1 MMRTKLVAGNWKMNG
16 SRAQTDSLL
25 RDLRAALDGSPPC
38 EVLVCPGFPYLQQ
51 AGELLAGS
59 GIRLGAQNLAV
70 EDAGAFTGEVSG
82 PMLADLGCE
91 YVLVGHSERRS
102 LFGEDSDTVAKK
114 YVAAQRGGLK
124 PVLCV
129 GESLEER
136 EAGTTERVIGEQLR
150 AVLELAGVDS
160 LASAVIAYEPVWA
173 IGTGRTASPE
183 QAQAVHAFVR
193 GLVAENNG
201 IIADSV
207 RVLYGGSVK
216 SSNAGDLFSMP
227 DVDGGLVGGASLD
240 AQDFAGICRAGGH

>member
-1 MMRTKLVAGNWKMNG
+1 M
-16 SRAQTDSLL
+16 
-25 RDLRAALDGSPPC
+25 
-38 EVLVCPGFPYLQQ
+38 
-51 AGELLAGS
+51 LAGS

-150 AVLELAGVDS
+150 AVSGAG
-160 LASAVIAYEPVWA
+160 
-173 IGTGRTASPE
+173 R
-183 QAQAVHAFVR
+183 R
-193 GLVAENNG
+193 
-201 IIADSV
+201 
-207 RVLYGGSVK
+207 R
-216 SSNAGDLFSMP
+216 
-227 DVDGGLVGGASLD
+227 
-240 AQDFAGICRAGGH
+240 